1 MAGFIAVLL
10 SPYGTS
16 CFSCH
21 VMIARDQMFRS
32 HAQLS
37 CSCPIHDHHTYR
49 LLFYEVV
56 ISCVMLPFAYGTYVC
71 ISGAISTYVVFNSRI
86 PRYVTMS
93 EISCHFSR
101 QKSVYY
107 LLLFFFINFE
117 QRFRIAI
124 NCRKMSIPPGFNW
137 MYKKHFFAAVATAT
151 HVERLGLY
159 CNFIKHCIVNCLIVI
174 FLYTYCDLFFLVSA
188 ES

>member
-1 MAGFIAVLL
+1 
-10 SPYGTS
+10 
-16 CFSCH
+16 
-21 VMIARDQMFRS
+21 
-32 HAQLS
+32 
-37 CSCPIHDHHTYR
+37 
-49 LLFYEVV
+49 
-56 ISCVMLPFAYGTYVC
+56 
-71 ISGAISTYVVFNSRI
+71 VVFKSRI
-86 PRYVTMS
+86 PRYVTL
-93 EISCHFSR
+93 CLKSR
-101 QKSVYY
+101 VTFLSKSQCIIYSY
-107 LLLFFFINFE
+107 FFINFE

-174 FLYTYCDLFFLVSA
+174 FLYTYCDLFILVSA